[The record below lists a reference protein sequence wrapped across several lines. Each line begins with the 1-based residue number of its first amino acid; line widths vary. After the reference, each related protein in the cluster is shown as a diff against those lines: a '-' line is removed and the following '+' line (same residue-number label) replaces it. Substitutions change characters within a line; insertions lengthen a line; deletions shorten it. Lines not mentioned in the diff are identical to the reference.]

1 MYVKN
6 VHGLNKAD
14 ESKQTG
20 EECRL
25 SNSYLNLFGRSWDI
39 YVKYNN
45 KQTMLF
51 VAYKPIFMANIKG
64 RGQFL
69 KKNLTNATCF

>member
-64 RGQFL
+64 GGQFF
-69 KKNLTNATCF
+69 KKT